1 MSRHQLDSYWS
12 FWNRVLGRLGEAGD
26 PRLVLVITDLPG
38 GPVAFS
44 TLIQQQANHVDSL
57 QELRLPPG
65 VSLFYMDNL
74 LEHAGMTYTASIRRG
89 DAFDSIL
96 GAGRLQPAAVHNYI
110 VQALQAFRGSV
121 NSMAYLVS
129 PNFAMCITDSNPRG
143 CKPYYRLDVGE
154 SVGTLVTSPC
164 YPARADKSR
173 PIWAP
178 QYGGAGAG
186 MATTTPFS
194 GSQKLSSSFLRPDER
209 ERDRCSK
216 TQVQNTIMTYI
227 IAFVAIILGS
237 TALVLGY
244 ETVRRG

>member
-1 MSRHQLDSYWS
+1 MSHHQLDSYWS

-57 QELRLPPG
+57 QQLRLPPG

-96 GAGRLQPAAVHNYI
+96 GAGRLQPAAVHNYL

-129 PNFAMCITDSNPRG
+129 PNLAMCITDANPRG

-154 SVGTLVTSPC
+154 SVGILVASPC

-178 QYGGAGAG
+178 QYGGAGSG
-186 MATTTPFS
+186 GTTPFS
-194 GSQKLSSSFLRPDER
+194 GSQESSLSLRRPDARER
-209 ERDRCSK
+209 ERCSAA
-216 TQVQNTIMTYI
+216 QVQNTIMTYI
-227 IAFVAIILGS
+227 IAFVAIIFGS

-244 ETVRRG
+244 EAARRG